1 MQDKIEKRQGKI
13 TKKSVDALAID
24 ATLWDDTLK
33 GFGVRRTSAGA
44 AYFVKYRVGSGRSA
58 QQRMATIGR
67 HGSPWT
73 PDTARARAS
82 DMLHRARMGE
92 DPSRD
97 TKIGADELTVAALC
111 DLYVKDCETR
121 LIPGKGRPKKPRTL
135 ETDRSNIE
143 RHIKPLL
150 GARIATRVEQVD
162 VKRFQDDVAAG
173 KSKKREKTRPRGVAN
188 VRGGKGIAARST
200 ALLAA
205 IFAWAISQKYMKSN
219 PAKGVTLFKS
229 NEITTYL
236 KLNETDQLGKALH
249 QAERDWLDWEAECTA
264 AQKDQRPLPPRR
276 GENPVALCAILVL
289 AMTGARKME
298 ILALRWDW
306 VDLERGV
313 LLLPDSKTGKK
324 TIPISREV
332 AAIIDAQPRF
342 NGNPFVFVGHQAG
355 KHFVGLAH
363 VWERLRAK
371 AGIPH
376 VRLHDLRHSFATN
389 ATGAGDTLVKVAR
402 MLGHADIRTTKKYAH
417 LPDDPL
423 RASVEANSTRISRA
437 LGRAALPNVEVTAS
451 SGSAKV
457 IDIATR
463 RPNSA

>member
-1 MQDKIEKRQGKI
+1 MQGKI
-13 TKKSVDALAID
+13 TKKSVDALPLA
-24 ATLWDDTLK
+24 ATLWDETLK

-58 QQRMATIGR
+58 KQCMFTIGR

-73 PDTARARAS
+73 PDTARARAN
-82 DMLHRARMGE
+82 DMLHRARLGE

-111 DLYVKDCETR
+111 DLYIKDCKTR

-135 ETDRSNIE
+135 ETDQSNIE

-150 GARIATRVEQVD
+150 GARIATRVEQGD
-162 VKRFQDDVAAG
+162 VRRFQDDVAAG

-205 IFAWAISQKYMKSN
+205 IFAWAISQRHLRSN

-236 KLNETDQLGKALH
+236 KSSEAERLGETLRE
-249 QAERDWLDWEAECTA
+249 AERDWIAWEADCTV
-264 AQKDQRPLPPRR
+264 AQRDGRPLPPRR
-276 GENPVALCAILVL
+276 GENPVAIRAIEVL
-289 AMTGARKME
+289 ALTGARKME

-342 NGNPFVFVGHQAG
+342 EGNPFVFAGHKAG
-355 KHFVGLAH
+355 QHFVGLAH
-363 VWERLRAK
+363 VWERLREK

-376 VRLHDLRHSFATN
+376 VRLHDLRHSFATD
-389 ATGAGDTLVKVAR
+389 ATSAGDTLVKVAR

-423 RASVEANSTRISRA
+423 RASIEANSTRISNA
-437 LGRAALPNVEVTAS
+437 MGRATVPPIETKVGGG
-451 SGSAKV
+451 SGNV

-463 RPNSA
+463 RPN